1 MKKVLVAALIA
12 ATILPTA
19 AFAHGREYREH
30 HHYRGHGRGAEI
42 AIGIG
47 AAAAIIGLGIAAES
61 SRRHRRE
68 YCYYDNVYFTD
79 RYGTRHIRQE
89 LVCD

>member
-1 MKKVLVAALIA
+1 MKKVLIATLIA

-19 AFAHGREYREH
+19 AFAHDRRYREY